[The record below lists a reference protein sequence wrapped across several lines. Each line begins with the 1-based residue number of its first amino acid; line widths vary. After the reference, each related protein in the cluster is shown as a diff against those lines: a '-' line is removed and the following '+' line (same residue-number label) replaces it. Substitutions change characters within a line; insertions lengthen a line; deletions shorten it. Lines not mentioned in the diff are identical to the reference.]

1 MRIEIIAICDA
12 ATESQGKL
20 NILGAFANIWTHQ
33 VPVMHPHCSIA
44 MRVRFFEG
52 EEGSHAFSLTF
63 ADTDGK
69 DVIPPLTGNLDVS
82 ILGDAGSAVANLI
95 LNLNNLHIRQFGE
108 YTIDAVIDGQHLA
121 SLPLYIQRPGAG
133 DANYPPTPPPFPGAE

>member
-20 NILGAFANIWTHQ
+20 NLLGAFANIWTPQ
-33 VPVMHPHCSIA
+33 VPVVHPHCSIA
-44 MRVRFFEG
+44 MRVRFYEG

-63 ADTDGK
+63 ADADGK

-95 LNLNNLHIRQFGE
+95 LNLNNLHIRQYGE

-121 SLPLYIQRPGAG
+121 SLPLYIQRPGTP
-133 DANYPPTPPPFPGAE
+133 ANPSPPPFSATED

>member
-20 NILGAFANIWTHQ
+20 NLLGAFANIWTAQ
-33 VPVMHPHCSIA
+33 VPVTHPHCSIA

-63 ADTDGK
+63 ADSDGK
-69 DVIPPLTGNLDVS
+69 DVIPPLTGNLDVAMM
-82 ILGDAGSAVANLI
+82 GDAGSAVANLI
-95 LNLNNLHIRQFGE
+95 LNLNNLLIHQYGE
-108 YTIDAVIDGQHLA
+108 YTIDAVIDGHHLA
-121 SLPLYIQRPGAG
+121 SLPLYIQRPAG
-133 DANYPPTPPPFPGAE
+133 SGPAPTPPPPPFSEEL